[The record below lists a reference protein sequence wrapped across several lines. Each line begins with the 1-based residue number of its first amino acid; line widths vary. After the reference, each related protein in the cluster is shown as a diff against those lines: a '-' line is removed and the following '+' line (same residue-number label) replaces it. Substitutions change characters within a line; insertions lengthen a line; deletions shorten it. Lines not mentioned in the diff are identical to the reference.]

1 MDFHFD
7 GINDDNATCL
17 LLDPEPEPEEANEN
31 GWGGG
36 SEGPCRNIASRG
48 CGRWKYSF
56 INSNAGSPVSR
67 LSLPIDGSS
76 LGVDG
81 VAPWAP

>member
-17 LLDPEPEPEEANEN
+17 LSEPEPEPELGLEEANEN

-36 SEGPCRNIASRG
+36 SEGAFRG
-48 CGRWKYSF
+48 RAW
-56 INSNAGSPVSR
+56 R
-67 LSLPIDGSS
+67 QWL
-76 LGVDG
+76 
-81 VAPWAP
+81 